1 MPSKPAFKNFLLEED
16 GAVAVFTSNRPQVM
30 NALNPDSST
39 DLLRFVDYLESAE
52 HLRVA
57 IITGA
62 GDKAFIAGAD
72 LNAVREQSGLE
83 SLRGKMRISFTA
95 IENCAKPVIAAINGF
110 AFGGG
115 FELALACDI
124 RLVAENALLGLPETG
139 LGLIPGVGGTQR
151 LSRMAGV
158 GIAKDMILGGRT
170 LNAQEAVQFGIAM
183 KSLPQDQLMG
193 EAKKLAEK
201 MLLKGPIALNVGKK
215 VLNASIYT
223 DTATGCTME
232 SLALAILFDSKDK
245 LEGTSAFLEKRK
257 PQFKGE

>member
-1 MPSKPAFKNFLLEED
+1 MHKAPTFINFLLEEE
-16 GAVAVFTSNRPQVM
+16 GPIAIFISNRPEIM
-30 NALNPDSST
+30 NALNLDSNI
-39 DLLRFVDYLESAE
+39 DILNFVDYLENAE

-72 LNAVREQSGLE
+72 INAVRVQTGVKSIQSKL
-83 SLRGKMRISFTA
+83 RISLA
-95 IENCAKPVIAAINGF
+95 ALENCSKPIIAAINGY

-124 RLVAENALLGLPETG
+124 RIVAENAVLGLPETG
-139 LGLIPGVGGTQR
+139 LGFIPGAGGTQR

-158 GIAKDMILGGRT
+158 GVAKDVILGGRT
-170 LNAQEAVQFGIAM
+170 LSAQEAVQHGIAM
-183 KSLPQDQLMG
+183 KAVPLEKLME
-193 EAKKLAEK
+193 EAKKLAGK
-201 MLLKGPIALNVGKK
+201 MVLRGPIALNVGKK
-215 VLNASIYT
+215 MINASMYT
-223 DTATGCTME
+223 DPSTGCMME

-245 LEGTSAFLEKRK
+245 MEGTSAFLEKRK